1 MSTPAR
7 RAAIR
12 WVILTII
19 FVHSCMA
26 VTRITASLWVLRG
39 GYGESAVGMML
50 SLFAVGPIFLSLWA
64 GHLADRFGL
73 HRPLGIAV
81 LLATAG
87 ALSVLLHEAV
97 WTLAISCLCSGGAI
111 SMAIVAIQR
120 EAGQMAAEPAEL
132 KQIFSWLALGPA
144 LSNALAAVAQ
154 LDSDLR
160 RVARILD
167 HHGTD
172 FLVTNQ
178 LDKFRVR
185 HAVGIGRAR
194 RVVLAEDREDHQP
207 KHKPEGDLRKPL
219 IVHRGSFKPLRR
231 GRMPR
236 NFRRQPRETADGR
249 RPPPT

>member
-1 MSTPAR
+1 MSTHAR

-144 LSNALAAVAQ
+144 LSNALAPVVTGFLIDGWGVKAAFCLAALLPPVAW
-154 LDSDLR
+154 LVALGVPRVTPAPPHADSRERAAWDL
-160 RVARILD
+160 L
-167 HHGTD
+167 
-172 FLVTNQ
+172 L
-178 LDKFRVR
+178 
-185 HAVGIGRAR
+185 
-194 RVVLAEDREDHQP
+194 
-207 KHKPEGDLRKPL
+207 
-219 IVHRGSFKPLRR
+219 S
-231 GRMPR
+231 
-236 NFRRQPRETADGR
+236 
-249 RPPPT
+249 